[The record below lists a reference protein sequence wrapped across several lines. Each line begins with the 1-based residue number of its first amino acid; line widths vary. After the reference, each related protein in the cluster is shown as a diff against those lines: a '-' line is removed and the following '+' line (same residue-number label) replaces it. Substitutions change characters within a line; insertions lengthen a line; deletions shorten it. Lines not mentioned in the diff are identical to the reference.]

1 MKDRIAGLI
10 IAGIAIIAA
19 SIVYGIGYDH
29 GRNHGESEVRT
40 RAVRANVAYWR
51 VNQGEAAFEWR
62 YVPQVHATVVK
73 YGD

>member
-51 VNQGEAAFEWR
+51 VNQGEATFEWR
-62 YVPQVHATVVK
+62 YCMPINDTCVK